1 MIGRI
6 ENINSS
12 IGEVKIVASRVRK
25 NLPQLNSLVK
35 IEVLEKLKSNYKIL
49 VDGELYQSKLPIKA
63 NSGEIMLAQLVNMNP
78 LTLRLDSFIGSQML
92 SDGMAGL
99 ILKSLGLGKTE
110 IAEKLILEL
119 LKSKKH
125 LSKEKIKQFVDFA
138 GSSLTS
144 LDELQFSLLAAIIWD
159 DKSYNS
165 GSEKRAVFSSIFDI
179 SFWDLAEQIF
189 QTVLFLNAANLSSR
203 FYERLN
209 EKLIFSP
216 ESFESEKILSG
227 ISGKAKAYV
236 ELSDFI
242 EEESVG
248 NLLLPEVKKSLER
261 LNELLIKYVLQ
272 KALLN
277 KYNFYVDFAIVS
289 KSNMLRLW
297 KFSYNKILNQLGEP
311 IYKFETGVSVGKK
324 EMEFELFLVD
334 EKLRGDVFTKGL
346 SNNSE
351 KRYREDFQ
359 RVLIENVTK
368 ESHINWLKS
377 RVISNRYLAGNIE

>member
-125 LSKEKIKQFVDFA
+125 PSKEKIKQFVDFA

-189 QTVLFLNAANLSSR
+189 QTVLFLNAANLSS
-203 FYERLN
+203 
-209 EKLIFSP
+209 
-216 ESFESEKILSG
+216 
-227 ISGKAKAYV
+227 
-236 ELSDFI
+236 
-242 EEESVG
+242 
-248 NLLLPEVKKSLER
+248 
-261 LNELLIKYVLQ
+261 
-272 KALLN
+272 
-277 KYNFYVDFAIVS
+277 
-289 KSNMLRLW
+289 
-297 KFSYNKILNQLGEP
+297 
-311 IYKFETGVSVGKK
+311 
-324 EMEFELFLVD
+324 
-334 EKLRGDVFTKGL
+334 
-346 SNNSE
+346 
-351 KRYREDFQ
+351 
-359 RVLIENVTK
+359 
-368 ESHINWLKS
+368 
-377 RVISNRYLAGNIE
+377 

>member
-63 NSGEIMLAQLVNMNP
+63 NAGEVMLGQLVNMNP
-78 LTLRLDSFIGSQML
+78 LTLRLDSFVGPQML
-92 SDGMAGL
+92 NDGMAGI
-99 ILKSLGLGKTE
+99 ILKSLGLEKTE

-125 LSKEKIKQFVDFA
+125 LSKEKIKQFMDVA
-138 GSSLTS
+138 GGSLTS
-144 LDELQFSLLAAIIWD
+144 LDELQFSLLVAIIWD
-159 DKSYNS
+159 DKNYNS
-165 GSEKRAVFSSIFDI
+165 SSEKRAVFSSIFDI
-179 SFWDLAEQIF
+179 SFWDLADQIF
-189 QTVLFLNAANLSSR
+189 RNVLLLNGSNLSSG
-203 FYERLN
+203 FYEKLN

-216 ESFESEKILSG
+216 DNFESDKVLSG

-242 EEESVG
+242 EEELSA
-248 NLLLPEVKKSLER
+248 NLFLPEVKKSLEH

-277 KYNFYVDFAIVS
+277 KHDIYVDFAIVS

-297 KFSYNKILNQLGEP
+297 KFSYNRILNQFGEP
-311 IYKFETGVSVGKK
+311 VYKFETGISAGDKA
-324 EMEFELFLVD
+324 MEFELYLVD
-334 EKLRGDVFTKGL
+334 DKLRGDLFTKGL
-346 SNNSE
+346 SFNSE
-351 KRYREDFQ
+351 NRFKENIQ
-359 RVLIENVTK
+359 RVFKDNVTQ

-377 RVISNRYLAGNIE
+377 RVVSNRSIAGNIE